1 MGFNRLGILMG
12 DLACTL
18 QNHLNPTL
26 FRAGRRDVNEKLM
39 AFADE
44 IPFARLCFPF
54 EPCSQWVFF
63 NLIFKCDCF
72 TFFI

>member
-1 MGFNRLGILMG
+1 MG

-26 FRAGRRDVNEKLM
+26 FREGRRDVNGKLM
-39 AFADE
+39 AFGDV

-54 EPCSQWVFF
+54 EPRSQYFF
-63 NLIFKCDCF
+63 LISKCDCF
-72 TFFI
+72 TFSFFI

>member
-1 MGFNRLGILMG
+1 MGFNYRGILMG

-26 FRAGRRDVNEKLM
+26 FREGRRDVNGKLM
-39 AFADE
+39 AFGDE

-54 EPCSQWVFF
+54 EPRSQYFF
-63 NLIFKCDCF
+63 
-72 TFFI
+72 

>member
-1 MGFNRLGILMG
+1 MG

-39 AFADE
+39 AFAGE

-54 EPCSQWVFF
+54 EPCSVFF
-63 NLIFKCDCF
+63 
-72 TFFI
+72 FI